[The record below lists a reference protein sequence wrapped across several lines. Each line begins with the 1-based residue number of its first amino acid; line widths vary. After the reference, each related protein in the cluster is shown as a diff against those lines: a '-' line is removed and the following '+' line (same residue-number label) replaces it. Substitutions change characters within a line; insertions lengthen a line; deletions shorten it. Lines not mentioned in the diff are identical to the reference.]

1 MDSQPTYK
9 TEMERDGQ
17 TVFLR
22 PSPMQ
27 FCIVQ
32 LHLIFLCVMAL
43 VVSVTAG
50 KGFIATC
57 CLVVFLGMLAFL
69 ICQAVHVSQIM
80 YILTDEQLI
89 YKHGVFLRRTDFM
102 ELYRIVDYQETR
114 TLMQQM
120 AGLKNVIIFSVDR
133 NMPTLTLVGVLQN
146 TDVITV
152 LRRRVEESKR
162 QHAVFENLN
171 GCSAY

>member
-1 MDSQPTYK
+1 MDNRTAYK
-9 TEMERDGQ
+9 NGLWTDGR
-17 TVFLR
+17 TVRLR

-32 LHLIFLCVMAL
+32 LHIIFLCVMAL
-43 VVSVTAG
+43 VVSLTAG
-50 KGFIATC
+50 GGFIGTC
-57 CLVVFLGMLAFL
+57 CLVIFLGLLAFL

-114 TLMQQM
+114 TLMPQVSGLNNDIRY
-120 AGLKNVIIFSVDR
+120 AGDR
-133 NMPTLTLVGVLQN
+133 NMPTRTLRGSRQG
-146 TDVITV
+146 TDSITV
-152 LRRRVEESKR
+152 LRKRVEENKR

-171 GCSAY
+171 GYAAY